1 MTHTKYNSMDIAYVK
16 KVQEWVELD
25 NILLKSKDDTR
36 DVVDKRKVLEESI
49 LEYVE
54 KNNFDNFD
62 LTISDGKIKF
72 AKKTNT
78 QSLSTKTIKTLLT
91 SYFAAPERAN
101 VVVDVDEICEYI
113 TSNLEKKTSIYMK
126 RDIK

>member
-1 MTHTKYNSMDIAYVK
+1 MDITYVK

-25 NILLKSKDDTR
+25 NIIMKSKEDTK
-36 DVVDKRKVLEESI
+36 DVVDRRKVLEESI

-72 AKKTNT
+72 AKKTNV
-78 QSLSTKTIKTLLT
+78 QSMSTKTIKNLLT

-101 VVVDVDEICEYI
+101 IQVDVDEICEYI